1 MTFRESSE
9 EDNSYIFAYRH
20 KTELDNYAIGKPYFG
35 EKYGN
40 AQPMDELSPETSV
53 PEIMMDDQSNHASS
67 IKHVSVQDPF
77 NSNYKLSTVG

>member
-20 KTELDNYAIGKPYFG
+20 KSELDNYAIGKPYFG

-40 AQPMDELSPETSV
+40 A
-53 PEIMMDDQSNHASS
+53 
-67 IKHVSVQDPF
+67 
-77 NSNYKLSTVG
+77 